1 MIEEILKECESRMK
15 EAVESFSAEVARVR
29 TGKATPALLDGI
41 RVDYY
46 GAPTPLKQIANISTP
61 EPRLLVV
68 HPWDKGV
75 LPEIEKAILRSDLG
89 LMPSND
95 GNVVR
100 IPIPPLTE
108 ERRHDL
114 VKLVKKMAEE
124 AKTEVRNIRRDAN
137 DKAISAKRS
146 KEISED
152 EETLILKKVQEL
164 TDKYTGKVEEIFK
177 HKEKEIM
184 TI

>member
-15 EAVESFSAEVARVR
+15 EAIESFSAEVARVR

-100 IPIPPLTE
+100 IPIPP
-108 ERRHDL
+108 
-114 VKLVKKMAEE
+114 
-124 AKTEVRNIRRDAN
+124 
-137 DKAISAKRS
+137 
-146 KEISED
+146 
-152 EETLILKKVQEL
+152 
-164 TDKYTGKVEEIFK
+164 
-177 HKEKEIM
+177 
-184 TI
+184 

>member
-1 MIEEILKECESRMK
+1 M
-15 EAVESFSAEVARVR
+15 
-29 TGKATPALLDGI
+29 
-41 RVDYY
+41 
-46 GAPTPLKQIANISTP
+46 
-61 EPRLLVV
+61 
-68 HPWDKGV
+68 
-75 LPEIEKAILRSDLG
+75 
-89 LMPSND
+89 
-95 GNVVR
+95 
-100 IPIPPLTE
+100 
-108 ERRHDL
+108 
-114 VKLVKKMAEE
+114 KLVKKMAEE